1 MLLRTSRILKT
12 STKQGNYKPKIFFY
26 LLLFVV
32 EEFFH
37 SFFLPFVRVLLKHD
51 T

>member
-12 STKQGNYKPKIFFY
+12 STKQGNYKPSILFICFC
-26 LLLFVV
+26 LL
-32 EEFFH
+32 
-37 SFFLPFVRVLLKHD
+37 FFLPFVRVLLKHD